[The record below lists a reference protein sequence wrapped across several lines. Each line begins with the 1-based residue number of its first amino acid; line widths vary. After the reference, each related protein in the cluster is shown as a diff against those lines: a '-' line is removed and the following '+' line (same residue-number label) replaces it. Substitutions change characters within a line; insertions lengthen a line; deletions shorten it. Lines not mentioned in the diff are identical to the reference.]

1 MNAKETLSKIKTALG
16 MEVSLEQMALENGA
30 IIEAE
35 KFEADAE
42 VFIVNEDER
51 IALPIGEYLLE
62 DGKTLVVAEEG
73 VISEIKEMEEEAPA
87 EEEVPVE
94 ETQPQEEMV
103 TVPSADLTLNAKRW
117 LFEPQMLKVSKGSRV
132 VLSVVPD
139 NLGFTFAIPNL
150 GVEEEISGTTTIEF
164 SADSVGEFAFE
175 CSSCEDW
182 RGMTGKLVVE

>member
-94 ETQPQEEMV
+94 EEV
-103 TVPSADLTLNAKRW
+103 GA
-117 LFEPQMLKVSKGSRV
+117 SKETAT
-132 VLSVVPD
+132 P
-139 NLGFTFAIPNL
+139 
-150 GVEEEISGTTTIEF
+150 
-164 SADSVGEFAFE
+164 
-175 CSSCEDW
+175 
-182 RGMTGKLVVE
+182 KKVVESITKEMFFSEIEKLRNEIAELKLSKEEKEVELSEVEVEAKEVIHSPEAEVEKKELNTFSKNRPMSTRDIVFAKLFKN